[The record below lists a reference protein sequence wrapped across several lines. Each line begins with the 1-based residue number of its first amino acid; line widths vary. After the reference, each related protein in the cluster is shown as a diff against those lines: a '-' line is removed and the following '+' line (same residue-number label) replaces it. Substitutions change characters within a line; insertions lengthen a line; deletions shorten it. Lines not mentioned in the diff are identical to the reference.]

1 MDSNLVSIGQSVVIK
16 GQLTAREDLTID
28 GRVEDGKVEV
38 PDNVVTVGVHAQIA
52 AEIIGRSIV
61 VLGTVTGNVR
71 ATERVEIRAGGSVQG
86 DIVAPRFSMA
96 DGAQLRGRVETV
108 AAAAPAK
115 TALAP
120 KPAAPAPGAATPGAA
135 AV

>member
-52 AEIIGRSIV
+52 AEVIGRAIV
-61 VLGTVTGNVR
+61 VLGTVKGNVR
-71 ATERVEIRAGGSVQG
+71 ATERVEIRAGGSVEG
-86 DIVAPRFSMA
+86 DLVAPRFSMA

-108 AAAAPAK
+108 AAPAA
-115 TALAP
+115 
-120 KPAAPAPGAATPGAA
+120 KPVPAPAPAAKPGAPAGGVA